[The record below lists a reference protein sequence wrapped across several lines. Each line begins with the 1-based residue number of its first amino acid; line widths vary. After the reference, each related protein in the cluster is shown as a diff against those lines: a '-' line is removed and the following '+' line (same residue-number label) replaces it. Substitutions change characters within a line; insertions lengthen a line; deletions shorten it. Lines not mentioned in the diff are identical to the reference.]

1 MLSNVRQN
9 PDYTQTRPLIQM
21 DCIWLVVMGPSLLKW
36 HQAALGIVHYRAA
49 HVETRPGKAIKHWF
63 RIHTESNGST
73 IIWIRATMPE
83 PSRHVSFLVFFATFA
98 GNETTWSVTE
108 PFNSIAFSRNVRNG
122 SGPTPTENSV
132 KWICCVKVNGNDSV
146 NKTIW
151 DCMSGCGGSE
161 PQVKETVSLSHCLQR
176 SRRKQLKRGTLLNE
190 TSGELSAL
198 HFELRDSRPNKLQ
211 PLAVATACGDV
222 TDGYALHCWEEKKK
236 ATSRHLCTFSRQ
248 LRCFSSFKKNK

>member
-1 MLSNVRQN
+1 MKRLIRFIREGSRERMRSPNLKANRCRDISLLTANAAQRENLVLRYENTSGQASHVFYLWPSAHMLSDVGQN
-9 PDYTQTRPLIQM
+9 PAYTQTHALIQM

-49 HVETRPGKAIKHWF
+49 HVKMRPGKAIKQWF

-73 IIWIRATMPE
+73 IIWIRATTAE
-83 PSRHVSFLVFFATFA
+83 PSRHVFFFATFA
-98 GNETTWSVTE
+98 GNETTRSVSE
-108 PFNSIAFSRNVRNG
+108 PFNSITFSRNVKNC

-176 SRRKQLKRGTLLNE
+176 SLRK
-190 TSGELSAL
+190 
-198 HFELRDSRPNKLQ
+198 
-211 PLAVATACGDV
+211 
-222 TDGYALHCWEEKKK
+222 
-236 ATSRHLCTFSRQ
+236 
-248 LRCFSSFKKNK
+248 